1 MVNEFILPFR
11 MGSAEL
17 DTLQQTLTI
26 HSHIITYGN
35 EANEAITEMVRDE
48 IETMWNEPNAIVH
61 YQHSDWLLHFMIT
74 AYYHP
79 DIQPEEILTNTDPRN
94 NYFRIEKFA
103 LTNISFVDGLG
114 CNTGYFLLENL
125 YKGSTTAAHEYGHTL
140 GLAHPEK
147 MDIRGKGVPGIMYAR
162 GTLVDAPF
170 QYNPASR
177 AGDSS
182 NGGTMH
188 PMHRRVKQKD
198 IDLLQLHKLR
208 FKNNK
213 AIVGE
218 FTSMWHPDHAD
229 LA

>member
-1 MVNEFILPFR
+1 MGIAEF
-11 MGSAEL
+11 
-17 DTLQQTLTI
+17 DTLENTLI
-26 HSHIITYGN
+26 ISSHIVTYGN
-35 EANEAITEMVRDE
+35 AATSDITNQVRDE
-48 IETMWNEPNAIVH
+48 IETMWNEPNGIIYYKQRSVRVLFSISAS
-61 YQHSDWLLHFMIT
+61 YQPGIE
-74 AYYHP
+74 
-79 DIQPEEILTNTDPRN
+79 PEEVLTNTDPRN
-94 NYFRIEKFA
+94 NYFRIEKYA

-140 GLAHPEK
+140 GLAHPK
-147 MDIRGKGVPGIMYAR
+147 NMDIRGKGVPGIMYAR

-170 QYNPASR
+170 QYNPAGR

-198 IDLLQLHKLR
+198 IDLLQLHKLS
-208 FKNNK
+208 FENNK
-213 AIVGE
+213 ATVGA
-218 FTSMWHPDHAD
+218 FTSIWHPDHAG